1 VTYPDPHLKRILWY
15 LIGGTKG
22 GPMRGKILSILKERP
37 LNANQ
42 LAEQLSVD
50 YRTVQ
55 HHLKV
60 LQENQL
66 LVPSKAGAYGA
77 LYFHSP
83 KLEQSWDL
91 FLEIWS
97 KTGKR

>member
-1 VTYPDPHLKRILWY
+1 MRGRIL
-15 LIGGTKG
+15 T
-22 GPMRGKILSILKERP
+22 ILKDRP

-42 LAEQLSVD
+42 LAEQLKVD
-50 YRTVQ
+50 YGTVQ

-66 LVPSKAGAYGA
+66 LVPSKEGAYGA

-83 KLEQSWDL
+83 RLEQSWDV

-97 KTGKR
+97 QTGKK